1 MTHPHTALV
10 YGPAHLGTS
19 ESLDATSWLLRPG
32 KLRSMCAGPVTK
44 CRLLFDYHRSTS
56 IAFVEFA
63 KYESAKNAL
72 DCSGALMGTMPI
84 RVTPSKA
91 PVRDDA

>member
-1 MTHPHTALV
+1 MFEGLNTTSRLLLP
-10 YGPAHLGTS
+10 GNLGTI
-19 ESLDATSWLLRPG
+19 
-32 KLRSMCAGPVTK
+32 CAGHVTK

-63 KYESAKNAL
+63 QYESAKNAL

-91 PVRDDA
+91 PVRDEA

>member
-1 MTHPHTALV
+1 M
-10 YGPAHLGTS
+10 
-19 ESLDATSWLLRPG
+19 
-32 KLRSMCAGPVTK
+32 TK

-56 IAFVEFA
+56 IAFLEFA
-63 KYESAKNAL
+63 KYDSAKNAL

-91 PVRDDA
+91 PVRDEA

>member
-1 MTHPHTALV
+1 
-10 YGPAHLGTS
+10 
-19 ESLDATSWLLRPG
+19 
-32 KLRSMCAGPVTK
+32 MCGAGPVTK

-63 KYESAKNAL
+63 QYESAKLAL

-91 PVRDDA
+91 PVRDEA